1 MVLNW
6 FIQIALGILG
16 GVMLYYGAEFLV
28 KGGVSIALKFKI
40 TPLVIGLTLVA
51 FATSAPEL
59 AVSIDASLKGHGDVA
74 MGNVVGSNICNIA
87 LILGLSALI
96 APLPVNRKILKLDM
110 PLMLAATAVLILFF
124 LLNNGVNR
132 WQGAVLF
139 AGVVFYTVW
148 SIYSSRKE
156 GVSEDDGGDEVEIKE
171 VNTLLSIGLVIA
183 GLLTLVFGAR
193 FFVGSATFIA
203 RQLSVPE
210 AVIALTVVAF
220 GTSLPELATS
230 VVAALKGEQ
239 DIAIGNVVG
248 SNIFNILCIMGIAP
262 MIKPVAARGISTIDM
277 LVMAVVALLL
287 LVMMLF
293 GKKINRAEGA
303 LFLGINF
310 AYVGYLVYKV
320 LCPPTA

>member
-1 MVLNW
+1 MDW
-6 FIQIALGILG
+6 FIQIAMGILG

-40 TPLVIGLTLVA
+40 SPLVIGLTLVA

-59 AVSIDASLKGHGDVA
+59 AVSLGATLKGHGDVA

-96 APLPVNRKILKLDM
+96 SPLPVNRKLLKLDM
-110 PLMLAATAVLILFF
+110 PLMMGASLLLAMFY

-132 WQGAVLF
+132 WQGAIFF
-139 AGVVFYTVW
+139 AGIITYTVW
-148 SIYSSRKE
+148 SIYASRKE

-171 VNTLLSIGLVIA
+171 IKTWLSIVLVMG
-183 GLLTLVFGAR
+183 GLLILVYGAK
-193 FFVGSATFIA
+193 FFVGCATFVA
-203 RQLSVPE
+203 AKLGVPE

-230 VVAALKGEQ
+230 IVAALKNEQ

-248 SNIFNILCIMGIAP
+248 SNIFNILCIMGVTP
-262 MIKPVAARGISTIDM
+262 VIKPVAAMGITLLDM
-277 LVMAVVALLL
+277 GVMLGVSLLLWGMMFFGKKLSRTAGGILL
-287 LVMMLF
+287 LV
-293 GKKINRAEGA
+293 NCV
-303 LFLGINF
+303 
-310 AYVGYLVYKV
+310 YVGYLVVHTLK
-320 LCPPTA
+320 

>member
-1 MVLNW
+1 MVVTWLTH
-6 FIQIALGILG
+6 IALGVLG

-40 TPLVIGLTLVA
+40 SPLVIGLTLVA

-59 AVSIDASLKGHGDVA
+59 AVSVSASLKGSGDVA

-96 APLPVNRKILKLDM
+96 APLPINRKLLKLDM
-110 PLMLAATAVLILFF
+110 PLMMGASVVLLLFY

-132 WQGAVLF
+132 WQGIIFFLGVL
-139 AGVVFYTVW
+139 AYTVW

-171 VNTLLSIGLVIA
+171 VNTWLSIGLVIA
-183 GLLTLVFGAR
+183 GLLILVFGAR

-203 RQLSVPE
+203 RQLNVPE

-230 VVAALKGEQ
+230 IVAALKHEQ

-248 SNIFNILCIMGIAP
+248 SNIFNILCIMGISP
-262 MIKPVAARGISTIDM
+262 MIKPITAQGITLLDM
-277 LVMAVVALLL
+277 GLMIGIAALLWI
-287 LVMMLF
+287 MMLC
-293 GKKINRAEGA
+293 GKKINRLEGA
-303 LFLGINF
+303 LFLVINF
-310 AYVGYLVYKV
+310 TYVGYLVYKV
-320 LCPPTA
+320 L

>member
-1 MVLNW
+1 MFLTW
-6 FIQIALGILG
+6 LMQIALGILG

-40 TPLVIGLTLVA
+40 SPLVIGLTLVA

-96 APLPVNRKILKLDM
+96 APLPVNKKILKLDM
-110 PLMLAATAVLILFF
+110 PLMLAASALLILFF
-124 LLNNGVNR
+124 FLNNGVNR

-193 FFVGSATFIA
+193 FFVGCATFIA
-203 RQLSVPE
+203 RQLEVPE

-248 SNIFNILCIMGIAP
+248 SNIFNILCIMGVAP
-262 MIKPVAARGISTIDM
+262 IIKPVTAQGISAVDM
-277 LVMAVVALLL
+277 WVMMGIALLL
-287 LVMMLF
+287 WGMMIF

-320 LCPPTA
+320 L

>member
-1 MVLNW
+1 MDW
-6 FIQIALGILG
+6 FLQILQGILG

-59 AVSIDASLKGHGDVA
+59 AVSISASLNGSGDVA

-96 APLPVNRKILKLDM
+96 APLPVNKKLLKLDM
-110 PLMLAATAVLILFF
+110 PLMLGASLVLALFY

-132 WQGAVLF
+132 WQGAIFF
-139 AGVVFYTVW
+139 AGVLAYTVW

-171 VNTLLSIGLVIA
+171 VSTLLSIGLVIA
-183 GLLTLVFGAR
+183 GLLILVFGAR
-193 FFVGSATFIA
+193 FFVGCATFVA
-203 RQLSVPE
+203 TKLGVPE

-230 VVAALKGEQ
+230 IVAALKHEQ

-248 SNIFNILCIMGIAP
+248 SNIFNILCIMGVSP
-262 MIKPVAARGISTIDM
+262 MIKPIAARGITLLDM
-277 LVMAVVALLL
+277 GLMIGIAALLWA
-287 LVMMLF
+287 MMIF
-293 GKKINRAEGA
+293 GKKINRLEGA
-303 LFLGINF
+303 LFLVINF
-310 AYVGYLVYKV
+310 TYVGYLVYKV
-320 LCPPTA
+320 L

>member
-1 MVLNW
+1 
-6 FIQIALGILG
+6 
-16 GVMLYYGAEFLV
+16 
-28 KGGVSIALKFKI
+28 
-40 TPLVIGLTLVA
+40 
-51 FATSAPEL
+51 
-59 AVSIDASLKGHGDVA
+59 
-74 MGNVVGSNICNIA
+74 
-87 LILGLSALI
+87 LI
-96 APLPVNRKILKLDM
+96 APLPVNKKILKLDM
-110 PLMLAATAVLILFF
+110 PLMLAASALLILFF
-124 LLNNGVNR
+124 FLNNGVNR
-132 WQGAVLF
+132 WQGILFF
-139 AGVVFYTVW
+139 AGVVSYCLW
-148 SIYSSRKE
+148 SVYASRKE

-320 LCPPTA
+320 L

>member
-1 MVLNW
+1 MDW
-6 FIQIALGILG
+6 FLQILQGILG

-59 AVSIDASLKGHGDVA
+59 AVSISASLNGSGDVA

-96 APLPVNRKILKLDM
+96 APLPVNKKLLKLDM
-110 PLMLAATAVLILFF
+110 PLMLGASLVLALFY

-132 WQGAVLF
+132 WQGAIFF
-139 AGVVFYTVW
+139 AGVLAYTVW

-171 VNTLLSIGLVIA
+171 VSTLLSIGLVIA
-183 GLLTLVFGAR
+183 GLLILVFGAR
-193 FFVGSATFIA
+193 FFVGCATFVA
-203 RQLSVPE
+203 TKLGVPE

-230 VVAALKGEQ
+230 IVAALKHEQ

-248 SNIFNILCIMGIAP
+248 SNIFNILCIMGVSP
-262 MIKPVAARGISTIDM
+262 MIKPIAAKGITLLDM
-277 LVMAVVALLL
+277 GLMIGIAALLWA
-287 LVMMLF
+287 MMIF
-293 GKKINRAEGA
+293 GKKINRLEGA
-303 LFLGINF
+303 LFLVINF
-310 AYVGYLVYKV
+310 TYVGYLVYKV
-320 LCPPTA
+320 L

>member
-1 MVLNW
+1 MVVWLTN
-6 FIQIALGILG
+6 ILLGILG

-28 KGGVSIALKFKI
+28 KGGVSIALKFKVS
-40 TPLVIGLTLVA
+40 PLVIGLTLVA

-96 APLPVNRKILKLDM
+96 APLPINKKLLKLDM
-110 PLMLAATAVLILFF
+110 PLMMAASLLLLLFF
-124 LLNNGVNR
+124 WLNNGVNR
-132 WQGAVLF
+132 WQGALLF
-139 AGVVFYTVW
+139 AGVVSYTIW

-171 VNTLLSIGLVIA
+171 VNTFLSIGLVIA
-183 GLLTLVFGAR
+183 GLLTLVFGAK
-193 FFVGSATFIA
+193 FFVGCATFIA
-203 RQLSVPE
+203 TKLGVPE
-210 AVIALTVVAF
+210 AIIALTVVAF

-230 VVAALKGEQ
+230 VVAALKHEQ

-262 MIKPVAARGISTIDM
+262 MIKPVAAQGITFLDM
-277 LVMAVVALLL
+277 GLMIGIAALLWI
-287 LVMMLF
+287 MMIF

-303 LFLGINF
+303 LLLVINF
-310 AYVGYLVYKV
+310 LYVGFLVYKV
-320 LCPPTA
+320 L

>member
-6 FIQIALGILG
+6 LIQIALGILG

-132 WQGAVLF
+132 WQGAVFF
-139 AGVVFYTVW
+139 AGVVSYTVW

-320 LCPPTA
+320 L

>member
-6 FIQIALGILG
+6 LIQIALGILG

-139 AGVVFYTVW
+139 AGVVSYTVW

-320 LCPPTA
+320 L

>member
-1 MVLNW
+1 MVVWLTN
-6 FIQIALGILG
+6 ILLGILG

-28 KGGVSIALKFKI
+28 KGGVSIALKFKVS
-40 TPLVIGLTLVA
+40 PLVIGLTLVA

-96 APLPVNRKILKLDM
+96 APLPINKKLLKLDM
-110 PLMLAATAVLILFF
+110 PLMMAASLLLLLFF
-124 LLNNGVNR
+124 WLNNGVNR
-132 WQGAVLF
+132 WQGALLF
-139 AGVVFYTVW
+139 AGVVSYTVW

-171 VNTLLSIGLVIA
+171 VNTFLSIGLVIA
-183 GLLTLVFGAR
+183 GLLTLVFGAK
-193 FFVGSATFIA
+193 FFVGCATFIA
-203 RQLSVPE
+203 TKLGVPE
-210 AVIALTVVAF
+210 AIIALTVVAF

-230 VVAALKGEQ
+230 VVAALKHEQ

-262 MIKPVAARGISTIDM
+262 MIKPVAAQGITFLDM
-277 LVMAVVALLL
+277 GLMIGIAALLWI
-287 LVMMLF
+287 MMIF

-303 LFLGINF
+303 LLLVINF
-310 AYVGYLVYKV
+310 LYVGFLVYKV
-320 LCPPTA
+320 L

>member
-1 MVLNW
+1 MVVTWLTH
-6 FIQIALGILG
+6 IALGVLG

-40 TPLVIGLTLVA
+40 SPLVIGLTLVA

-59 AVSIDASLKGHGDVA
+59 AVSVSASLKGSGDVA

-96 APLPVNRKILKLDM
+96 APLPINRKLLKLDM
-110 PLMLAATAVLILFF
+110 PLMMGASVVLLLFY

-132 WQGAVLF
+132 WQGIIFFLGVL
-139 AGVVFYTVW
+139 AYTVW

-171 VNTLLSIGLVIA
+171 VNTWLSIGLVIA
-183 GLLTLVFGAR
+183 GLLILIFGAR

-203 RQLSVPE
+203 RQLNVPE

-230 VVAALKGEQ
+230 IVAALKHEQ

-248 SNIFNILCIMGIAP
+248 SNIFNILCIMGISP
-262 MIKPVAARGISTIDM
+262 MIKPITAQGITLLDM
-277 LVMAVVALLL
+277 GLMIGIAALLWI
-287 LVMMLF
+287 MMLC
-293 GKKINRAEGA
+293 GKKINRLEGA
-303 LFLGINF
+303 LFLVINF
-310 AYVGYLVYKV
+310 TYVGYLVYKV
-320 LCPPTA
+320 L

>member
-1 MVLNW
+1 MDW
-6 FIQIALGILG
+6 FVQIMLGILG

-59 AVSIDASLKGHGDVA
+59 AVSISAALKGSGDVA

-96 APLPVNRKILKLDM
+96 APLPVNKKLLKLDM
-110 PLMLAATAVLILFF
+110 PLMFVASLLLTGCF
-124 LLNNGVNR
+124 LLNHGVNR
-132 WQGAVLF
+132 WQGLIF
-139 AGVVFYTVW
+139 FLGILIYTVW

-171 VNTLLSIGLVIA
+171 VNIWLSVALVVG
-183 GLLTLVFGAR
+183 GLLILVFGAR
-193 FFVGSATFIA
+193 FFVGSAEFIA
-203 RQLSVPE
+203 LNLGVPK
-210 AVIALTVVAF
+210 AIVGLTVVAF

-230 VVAALKGEQ
+230 IVAALKKEQ

-248 SNIFNILCIMGIAP
+248 SNIFNILCIMGISP
-262 MIKPVAARGISTIDM
+262 MIKPIAAQGISLYDFGVM
-277 LVMAVVALLL
+277 LVIAALLWG
-287 LVMMLF
+287 MMICS
-293 GKKINRAEGA
+293 KKIGRTAGLVLLIA
-303 LFLGINF
+303 NF
-310 AYVGYLVYKV
+310 AYVGWLIAQTVK
-320 LCPPTA
+320 

>member
-1 MVLNW
+1 MFLTW
-6 FIQIALGILG
+6 LMQIALGILG

-40 TPLVIGLTLVA
+40 SPLVIGLTLVA

-96 APLPVNRKILKLDM
+96 SPLPVNKKILKLDM
-110 PLMLAATAVLILFF
+110 PLMLLFYY
-124 LLNNGVNR
+124 LNNGVNR
-132 WQGAVLF
+132 WQGILFF
-139 AGVVFYTVW
+139 AGVVSYCIW
-148 SIYSSRKE
+148 SVYASRKE

-193 FFVGSATFIA
+193 FFVGCATFIA

-230 VVAALKGEQ
+230 VVAALKKEQ

-248 SNIFNILCIMGIAP
+248 SNIFNILCIMGVAP
-262 MIKPVAARGISTIDM
+262 IIKPVTAQGISAVDM
-277 LVMAVVALLL
+277 WVMMGIALLL
-287 LVMMLF
+287 WGMMFF
-293 GKKINRAEGA
+293 GKKISRTEGA
-303 LFLGINF
+303 CFLGINLV
-310 AYVGYLVYKV
+310 YVGYLVYKV
-320 LCPPTA
+320 L

>member
-1 MVLNW
+1 MDWV
-6 FIQIALGILG
+6 IQIAMGILG

-40 TPLVIGLTLVA
+40 SPLVIGLTLVA

-59 AVSIDASLKGHGDVA
+59 AVSLDATLKGHGDVA

-96 APLPVNRKILKLDM
+96 SPLPVNRKLLKLDM
-110 PLMLAATAVLILFF
+110 PLMMGASLLLAMFY

-132 WQGAVLF
+132 WQGAIFF
-139 AGVVFYTVW
+139 AGIIIYTVW
-148 SIYSSRKE
+148 SIYASRKE

-171 VNTLLSIGLVIA
+171 VKTWLSIVLVVG
-183 GLLTLVFGAR
+183 GLLILVYGAK
-193 FFVGSATFIA
+193 FFVGCATFVA
-203 RQLSVPE
+203 AKLGVPE

-230 VVAALKGEQ
+230 IVAALKNEQ

-248 SNIFNILCIMGIAP
+248 SNIFNILCIMGITP
-262 MIKPVAARGISTIDM
+262 VIKPVAAMGITLLDM
-277 LVMAVVALLL
+277 GVMLGVSLLL
-287 LVMMLF
+287 WGMMLF
-293 GKKINRAEGA
+293 GKKLSRTAGGILLIINCV
-303 LFLGINF
+303 
-310 AYVGYLVYKV
+310 YVGYLVVNTLK
-320 LCPPTA
+320 

>member
-1 MVLNW
+1 MDW
-6 FIQIALGILG
+6 FVQIMLGILG

-59 AVSIDASLKGHGDVA
+59 AVSISASLKGSGDVA

-96 APLPVNRKILKLDM
+96 APLPVNKKLLKLDM
-110 PLMLAATAVLILFF
+110 PLMFVASLLLTGCF
-124 LLNNGVNR
+124 LLNHGVNR
-132 WQGAVLF
+132 WQGAIFFLGIL
-139 AGVVFYTVW
+139 AYTFW

-171 VNTLLSIGLVIA
+171 VNLWLSIAFVVG
-183 GLLTLVFGAR
+183 GLLTLVYGAR
-193 FFVGSATFIA
+193 FFVGSASFIA
-203 RQLSVPE
+203 LKLGVPE
-210 AVIALTVVAF
+210 AIIGLTIVAF

-230 VVAALKGEQ
+230 IVAALKKEQ

-248 SNIFNILCIMGIAP
+248 SNIFNILCIMGISP
-262 MIKPVAARGISTIDM
+262 MIKPISAKGISLIDFG
-277 LVMAVVALLL
+277 VMIGIAVLLWG
-287 LVMMLF
+287 MMIW
-293 GKKINRAEGA
+293 GKKINRTAGVV
-303 LFLGINF
+303 FLIVNF
-310 AYVGYLVYKV
+310 AYVGWLISRSIN
-320 LCPPTA
+320 

>member
-96 APLPVNRKILKLDM
+96 SPLPVNKKILKLDM

-132 WQGAVLF
+132 WQGAVFF
-139 AGVVFYTVW
+139 AGVVSYTVW
-148 SIYSSRKE
+148 SI
-156 GVSEDDGGDEVEIKE
+156 
-171 VNTLLSIGLVIA
+171 
-183 GLLTLVFGAR
+183 
-193 FFVGSATFIA
+193 
-203 RQLSVPE
+203 
-210 AVIALTVVAF
+210 
-220 GTSLPELATS
+220 
-230 VVAALKGEQ
+230 
-239 DIAIGNVVG
+239 
-248 SNIFNILCIMGIAP
+248 
-262 MIKPVAARGISTIDM
+262 
-277 LVMAVVALLL
+277 
-287 LVMMLF
+287 
-293 GKKINRAEGA
+293 
-303 LFLGINF
+303 
-310 AYVGYLVYKV
+310 
-320 LCPPTA
+320 

>member
-1 MVLNW
+1 MDW
-6 FIQIALGILG
+6 FVQIMLGILG

-59 AVSIDASLKGHGDVA
+59 AVSISASLKGSGDVA

-96 APLPVNRKILKLDM
+96 APLPVNKKLLKLDM
-110 PLMLAATAVLILFF
+110 PLMFVASLLLTGWF
-124 LLNNGVNR
+124 LLNHGVNR
-132 WQGAVLF
+132 WQGAIFFLGIL
-139 AGVVFYTVW
+139 AYTFW

-171 VNTLLSIGLVIA
+171 VNLWLSIAFVVG
-183 GLLTLVFGAR
+183 GLLTLVYGAR
-193 FFVGSATFIA
+193 FFVGSASFIA
-203 RQLSVPE
+203 LKLGVPE
-210 AVIALTVVAF
+210 AIIGLTIVAF

-230 VVAALKGEQ
+230 IVAALKKEQ

-248 SNIFNILCIMGIAP
+248 SNIFNILCIMGISP
-262 MIKPVAARGISTIDM
+262 MIKPISAKGISLIDFG
-277 LVMAVVALLL
+277 VMIGIAVLLWG
-287 LVMMLF
+287 MMIW
-293 GKKINRAEGA
+293 GKKINRTAGVV
-303 LFLGINF
+303 FLIVNF
-310 AYVGYLVYKV
+310 AYVGWLISRSIN
-320 LCPPTA
+320 

>member
-1 MVLNW
+1 MDWL
-6 FIQIALGILG
+6 IQIAMGILG

-40 TPLVIGLTLVA
+40 SPLVIGLTLVA

-59 AVSIDASLKGHGDVA
+59 AVSVGATFNGHGDVA

-96 APLPVNRKILKLDM
+96 APLPVNRKLLKLDM
-110 PLMLAATAVLILFF
+110 PLMMGASLLLALFY

-132 WQGAVLF
+132 WQGAIFF
-139 AGVVFYTVW
+139 AGIIAYTVW
-148 SIYSSRKE
+148 SIYASRKE

-171 VNTLLSIGLVIA
+171 VKTWLSILLVA
-183 GLLTLVFGAR
+183 GGLLILVYGAK
-193 FFVGSATFIA
+193 FFVGCATFVA
-203 RQLSVPE
+203 AKLGVPE

-230 VVAALKGEQ
+230 IVAALKHEQ

-248 SNIFNILCIMGIAP
+248 SNIFNILCIMGVTP
-262 MIKPVAARGISTIDM
+262 VLKPVTAAGLTLLDMGVMLGI
-277 LVMAVVALLL
+277 ALLL
-287 LVMMLF
+287 WGMMIF
-293 GKKINRAEGA
+293 GKKITRAEGA
-303 LFLGINF
+303 LLLILNF
-310 AYVGYLVYKV
+310 VYVGYLVMQTVK
-320 LCPPTA
+320 